1 MRPLFKVLIL
11 FSFKSGDQAIICEY
25 EQGTITCPSGSTV
38 NIHSA
43 SYGRTSTSVCVRVH
57 MSDTNCDSNEDI
69 SGILQNHC
77 ASQADPSSCT
87 VTVTNTF
94 FGVDDPCPYTVKYL
108 TVSYSCGEL
117 NDSSLLRDIVTF
129 FFLIRSSQEK

>member
-11 FSFKSGDQAIICEY
+11 FSFKSGDQAVICEY
-25 EQGTITCPSGSTV
+25 KQGTITCPSGSTV
-38 NIHSA
+38 TIHSA
-43 SYGRTSTSVCVRVH
+43 SYGRTSTSECVSRN
-57 MSDTNCDSNEDI
+57 MFNTNCDSTKDI
-69 SGILQNHC
+69 SGILQKHC

-94 FGVDDPCPYTVKYL
+94 FGGDPCRKTLKYL

-129 FFLIRSSQEK
+129 VFF